1 MLHVVCVTLRYTNI
15 KTEFSQTRN
24 VFALNVGAR
33 VCIVTDSSFLRVSV
47 HESICHVSGNRGKS
61 QSDILE
67 CMFSASFG
75 G

>member
-1 MLHVVCVTLRYTNI
+1 MY
-15 KTEFSQTRN
+15 N
-24 VFALNVGAR
+24 VEKHKNKNGVFPDEKRVSTQCRR
-33 VCIVTDSSFLRVSV
+33 VCIVTDCSFLRVSV
-47 HESICHVSGNRGKS
+47 HESICHVIGNRGKS